1 LIVFDFLVALV
12 GKGVGIIRNLGLVLA
27 VVLVFRDGVE
37 VYALAAGIDGVIV
50 LEVTGFPLGARGLPR
65 TESRLEKR

>member
-1 LIVFDFLVALV
+1 
-12 GKGVGIIRNLGLVLA
+12 
-27 VVLVFRDGVE
+27 